1 MQAPILH
8 GINIE
13 IARQLDEM
21 AEMNSSDR
29 YRKQAYSKAAANIR
43 KLPYPITSGQQ
54 AKDAGIGVGDSTKAK
69 IDEILQTGQIQALRT
84 ESTPEKLKRD
94 AVKLFKTIHGVGGKQ
109 AEKWYDAN
117 YRTLQD
123 LIPLYQSG
131 QMTAAQQ
138 LGVQYYSDLQLKVP
152 RVEIQAYETG
162 MHNIFDPL
170 QIEFV
175 IAGSYRRGLPESG
188 DIDVLMK
195 YSDMTQII
203 HSLKATGV
211 IVGNLTPDANV
222 KSMLIVKIGANPA
235 RRMDIR
241 LIPKESW
248 PFALLYFTG
257 SKNFNIVIRDW
268 ALSKGLS
275 LSEYGFSN
283 VNAAGAL
290 NPEINSKIHTEQDI
304 FTFLGLQYQPPEER
318 SDTVQLKPIGA
329 VPKDVG
335 QWFRPNETVLAY
347 TTNSVLLAL
356 NTPGAKKIA
365 GFDLDKTIIH
375 HKSGNVYAT
384 HMDDIE
390 ILPRRLPILKSLI
403 AQGYILIIFTNQ
415 KSTTDK
421 KRENT
426 FAKLQHVVKLLDLP
440 VLLIAALGS
449 DEFRKPGQGMWNL
462 AEQYL
467 KSVDWKSSFFCG
479 DAAGRSEDH
488 ADSDLKFAQTK
499 GVRFFIPEEIFRL
512 P

>member
-1 MQAPILH
+1 MQAPFIAS
-8 GINIE
+8 NQE

-21 AEMNSSDR
+21 AEMNSS
-29 YRKQAYSKAAANIR
+29 YRKRAYSKAAANIR

-54 AKDAGIGVGDSTKAK
+54 AKDAQIGVADSMKTK

-84 ESTPEKLKRD
+84 EASPEKLKRD
-94 AVKLFKTIHGVGGKQ
+94 IIKLFKTIHGVGGKQ
-109 AEKWYDAN
+109 AAKWYDAN

-123 LIPLYQSG
+123 LVPLYQSG

-162 MHNIFDPL
+162 MHNVFDPL
-170 QIEFV
+170 KIEFV

-188 DIDVLMK
+188 DVDVLMK

-211 IVGNLTPDANV
+211 IVGNLTPNANV
-222 KSMLIVKIGANPA
+222 KSMLIVKIGTNPA

-275 LSEYGFSN
+275 LSEYGFSD
-283 VNAAGAL
+283 VNAAGSL
-290 NPEINSKIHTEQDI
+290 NATINSKIHTEQDI
-304 FTFLGLQYQPPEER
+304 FTFLGLIYQPPEER
-318 SDTVQLKPIGA
+318 TDTVQLKPLGA
-329 VPKDVG
+329 VQKDVG
-335 QWFRPNETVLAY
+335 QWFRPGESVLAY

-356 NTPGAKKIA
+356 NTPGEKKIA

-375 HKSGNVYAT
+375 HKSGKVYVS

-390 ILPRRLPILKSLI
+390 VLPGRLPILKSLM

-421 KRENT
+421 KRDNT

-440 VLLIAALGS
+440 MLLMAAMG
-449 DEFRKPGQGMWNL
+449 DDDFRKPGQGMWNL
-462 AEQYL
+462 AQQYL
-467 KSVDWKSSFFCG
+467 KLVDWKSSFYCG
-479 DAAGRSEDH
+479 DAVGRQGDH
-488 ADSDLKFAQTK
+488 SDSDLKFAETK
-499 GVRFFIPEEIFRL
+499 GVRFFTPEEIFRVL
-512 P
+512 